1 MVALVRR
8 SVLWFAVLAAAVFV
22 GGCGTVASLRNAPAD
37 ARSAAT
43 ATVPGIPAA
52 RFFGDEVPADIAA
65 GVKRVMPNLGRANNA
80 RRNAEGRPL
89 VDYLALSGGGGDG
102 AFGAGLLAGWSKHGG
117 RPTFDVVTGVS
128 AGAIIAP
135 FAYLGPT
142 YDDAMREIWTE
153 YKTSEI
159 ITSQI
164 FTGILGGQ
172 SLADTAPLAALIAKY
187 VDQRMLRAIAAEY
200 RKGRVLL
207 IGTTNL
213 DAQRPMI
220 WNIGEIAVSRDP
232 GALDLVRKVILASA
246 AIPGAFPPV
255 NIPVQTERGPAEEMH
270 VDGGVTREV
279 FITPAQTNLKEFDKL
294 YDAPAVRRVFI
305 IKNGKFGAEYEPVKP
320 TTINI
325 STRAVWTL
333 TKYQNK
339 NDVFR
344 IWRNARDGGAE
355 FRLAAVPDTFAATA
369 KEAFDPQYQAQL
381 YDEGYATGLA
391 GGRWLTTPP
400 DLKRGPRRQ

>member
-1 MVALVRR
+1 MIIPLRRLVLSFAL
-8 SVLWFAVLAAAVFV
+8 LAAALL
-22 GGCGTVASLRNAPAD
+22 GGCGAAASLRNAPAD

-43 ATVPGIPAA
+43 ATVPGIPSA
-52 RFFGDEVPADIAA
+52 RFWGDEVPSDVAA
-65 GVKRVMPNLGRANNA
+65 GVRRVMPNLGRAANV

-102 AFGAGLLAGWSKHGG
+102 AFGAGLLAGWTKHGG
-117 RPTFDVVTGVS
+117 RPQFDVVTGVS

-135 FAYLGPT
+135 FAFLGPR

-153 YKTSEI
+153 YTTSEI

-187 VDQRMLRAIAAEY
+187 VDERMLRAIAAEY

-213 DAQRPMI
+213 DAQRPAI

-232 GALDLVRKVILASA
+232 GALDLLRKVILASA

-255 NIPVQTERGPAEEMH
+255 NIPVQTVRGAAEEMH

-279 FITPAQTNLKEFDKL
+279 FIAPAQTNLKEFDKL

-320 TTINI
+320 TTISI

-355 FRLAAVPDTFAATA
+355 FHLAAVPDKFEVKAT
-369 KEAFDPQYQAQL
+369 EAFDPKYQAAL
-381 YDEGYATGLA
+381 YEEGYSAGLA
-391 GGRWLTTPP
+391 GGRWLTAPP
-400 DLKRGPRRQ
+400 DLRRGPRRP